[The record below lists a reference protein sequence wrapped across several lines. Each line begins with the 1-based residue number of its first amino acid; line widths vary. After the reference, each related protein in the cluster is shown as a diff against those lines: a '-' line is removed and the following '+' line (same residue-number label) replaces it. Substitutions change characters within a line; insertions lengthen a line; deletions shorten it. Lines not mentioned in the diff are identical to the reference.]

1 MRLSKLEIRR
11 PKAVGAVQITMVLF
25 CRRSTVLLAAG
36 AMLAFIGRS
45 NAQLP
50 AQLHLKVELIS
61 EQPTSPPGQPLWVG
75 LFFRLEPG
83 WHIYWQNPG
92 DSGEPPKVQWDLPAG
107 FVAGSILW
115 PQPIRLGGG
124 SVVDYGYEG
133 QVLLMAPILGSSS
146 RNATS
151 LPSLSA
157 DVKYIVCRDVCIP
170 GKAHLM
176 LSGPAGGDWALW
188 RALFEQTRAQLPKPA
203 PASWKVTA
211 VSDKQHFILSVQ
223 ARSHVAGPSFFPLQ
237 PSQIDNSSP
246 QDFAPTQ
253 NGFRLTLK
261 KSDQLTKP
269 ITNLRGLIVL
279 GPGRA
284 FEVSAPVVSR

>member
-1 MRLSKLEIRR
+1 MLDF
-11 PKAVGAVQITMVLF
+11 VGH
-25 CRRSTVLLAAG
+25 
-36 AMLAFIGRS
+36 S
-45 NAQLP
+45 NAQSP
-50 AQLHLKVELIS
+50 AETHLKVELIS
-61 EQPTSPPGQPLWVG
+61 EQATSSPGRPLWVG
-75 LFFRLEPG
+75 LLFRLDQG

-92 DSGEPPKVQWDLPAG
+92 DSGQPPKVQWELPTG
-107 FVAGSILW
+107 FVAGSIRW

-133 QVLLMAPILGSSS
+133 QVLLMAPIQGPSSH
-146 RNATS
+146 NAT
-151 LPSLSA
+151 LPPNLSA

-170 GKAHLM
+170 GKAHLT
-176 LSGPAGGDWALW
+176 LSGPAGGDWAPW

-211 VSDKQHFILSVQ
+211 VSSREHFTLSVQ
-223 ARSHVAGPSFFPLQ
+223 ARTQPAGASFFPLE

-246 QDFAPTQ
+246 QDFAPTPD
-253 NGFRLTLK
+253 GFRLTVK

-269 ITNLRGLIVL
+269 ITTLKGLIVL

-284 FEVSAPVVSR
+284 YEVSAPVASQ